1 MTADFLLMSTELAKL
16 LTLTL
21 TLTLLAQRR
30 SWRVIQC
37 KVDNENVNE
46 TENGQ
51 LA

>member
-16 LTLTL
+16 LTL